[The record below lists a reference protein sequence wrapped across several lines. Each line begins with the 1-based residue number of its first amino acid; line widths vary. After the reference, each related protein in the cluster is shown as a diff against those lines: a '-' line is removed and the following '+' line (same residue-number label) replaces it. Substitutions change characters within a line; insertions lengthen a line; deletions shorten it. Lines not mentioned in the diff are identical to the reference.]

1 MKIFSVLLQKELV
14 GIWRSK
20 KLIYVPI
27 VFMLYMVMQPI
38 TNYYMEDILKMGGGL
53 PDGAIFSM
61 PELTSGEVMGAVLSQ
76 LNTMG
81 VLLIIITVMG
91 AINDERKNGSLSLLL
106 VRPVSLFSLI
116 ASKLVSNSLLLVFS
130 FICGYLLS
138 LYYTIIL
145 YDDVSW
151 NLVLASLL
159 LYCLYIIFIVSC
171 VVCTSALLTSNG
183 AIAIVNV
190 FVLGVLSIGSG
201 WFVDALKY
209 SPTHLSSY
217 AVSIVSGERNI
228 EGLWG
233 CVIVTIIVML
243 LLHFVSAMAF
253 KKINN

>member
-243 LLHFVSAMAF
+243 LLHFVSAMAV

>member
-145 YDDVSW
+145 YDVVSW

-243 LLHFVSAMAF
+243 LLHFVSAMAV